1 MLDSRTNRNILLI
14 MLLLALLFLGL
25 GSMTSQEIESFLS
38 SNQPSVWNAKQ
49 CGADWNPEH
58 THTLY
63 GPDPNNKNKLDM
75 VQYSQKENRK
85 SSLVNY
91 KFFTKK

>member
-1 MLDSRTNRNILLI
+1 MLDNQTNRNILLI

-25 GSMTSQEIESFLS
+25 GNMNTQEIESFLNPHQS
-38 SNQPSVWNAKQ
+38 SV
-49 CGADWNPEH
+49 WNPEH

-63 GPDPNNKNKLDM
+63 GPGSNDKNNLNM
-75 VQYSQKENRK
+75 VQYDQDKNRK

-91 KFFTKK
+91 TFFTKKN